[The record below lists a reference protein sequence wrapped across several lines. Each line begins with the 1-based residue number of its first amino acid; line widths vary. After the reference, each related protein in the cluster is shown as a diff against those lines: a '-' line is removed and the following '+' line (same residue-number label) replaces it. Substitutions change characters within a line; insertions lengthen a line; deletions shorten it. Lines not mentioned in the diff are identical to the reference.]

1 MQFELGKLSHNGG
14 YYVLYYKAIFPDG
27 QCLEKFTTDLT
38 IEDCYKNFEIYRGL
52 SEQDWLEIKIEQD
65 AEKALD
71 REFDLGLEEANKFW
85 CSKAE
90 GIQ

>member
-27 QCLEKFTTDLT
+27 QCLEDFTTDLT
-38 IEDCYKNFEIYRGL
+38 IEGCYKNFEIYKGL
-52 SEQDWLEIKIEQD
+52 SEQDWLEIKIEKD
-65 AEKALD
+65 AEKALN

-85 CSKAE
+85 CSQAE
-90 GIQ
+90 GV